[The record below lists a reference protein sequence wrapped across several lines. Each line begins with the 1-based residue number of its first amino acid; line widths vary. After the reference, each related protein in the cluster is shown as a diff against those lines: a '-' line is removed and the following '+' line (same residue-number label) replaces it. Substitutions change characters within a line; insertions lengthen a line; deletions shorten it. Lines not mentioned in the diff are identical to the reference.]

1 MVGTHEFNWA
11 AGPRIVF
18 GEGSLDKLPALCKG
32 YGTQLLV
39 VTGGA
44 SFINGPFWQSLQRQ
58 LSDASL
64 SLYHV
69 TVPREPYPQLID
81 EIVSSHKEAGIQV
94 VVAIGGGSV
103 LDAGKAISAMLKH
116 PKGVKNYLEGVGE
129 DLPTGDKV
137 PFIAAP
143 TTSGTGSEAT
153 KNAVLSEVGPQGF
166 KKSLRHDNFVPDIA
180 LVDPALM
187 LSCPPALTASS
198 GMDAFT
204 QLFEAYISNKA
215 SSLSDALAWEGLLYI
230 AQSLETAFSDGTN
243 LTARNHMAYASL
255 LSGISLAN
263 AGLGVVH
270 GFASSVGA
278 KVDIPHGALCGT
290 LMGATNRVTLKKLLD
305 VDPYSAVV
313 KKYAAVG
320 KLFADEENRYGIYYA
335 HHLVEVIEE
344 LTHQFS
350 LPSLSGY
357 GVTKEQVSEIVQ
369 HTSQKN
375 HPVELSPSEME
386 SILIQR
392 L

>member
-1 MVGTHEFNWA
+1 MVKTHDFNWA
-11 AGPRIVF
+11 ACPRIVF
-18 GEGSLDKLPALCKG
+18 GAGSLDKLPALCKG

-44 SFINGPFWQSLQRQ
+44 SFVEGPYWEPLRKQ
-58 LSDASL
+58 LTDASL
-64 SLYHV
+64 SLHQV
-69 TVPREPYPQLID
+69 SIPREPYPQLID
-81 EIVSSHKEAGIQV
+81 EIVSSHKELGIQLV
-94 VVAIGGGSV
+94 LAIGGGSV
-103 LDAGKAISAMLKH
+103 LDAGKAISAMLRH
-116 PKGVKNYLEGVGE
+116 PKGVKNYLEGVGDE
-129 DLPTGDKV
+129 LPTGDKV
-137 PFIAAP
+137 PFIAVP

-153 KNAVLSEVGPQGF
+153 KNAVLSEIGTQGF

-180 LVDPALM
+180 LIDPTLM

-215 SSLSDALAWEGLLYI
+215 SSMSDALAWEGLLYI
-230 AQSLETAFSDGTN
+230 AQSLETAYQEGTN

-270 GFASSVGA
+270 GFASSVGGR
-278 KVDIPHGALCGT
+278 VDIPHGTLCGT
-290 LMGATNRVTLKKLLD
+290 LMGATNRITLKKLLD

-335 HHLVEVIEE
+335 HYLVDVIEE
-344 LTHQFS
+344 FTTQFA
-350 LPSLSGY
+350 LPRLSTFGIH
-357 GVTKEQVSEIVQ
+357 KEQVAEIVQ

>member
-1 MVGTHEFNWA
+1 MVSSHDFNWA
-11 AGPRIVF
+11 ASPRMVF
-18 GEGSLDKLPALCKG
+18 GAGSLDKLPALCKG
-32 YGTQLLV
+32 YGTHLLV

-44 SFINGPFWQSLQRQ
+44 SFIDGPFWGPLQKQ
-58 LSDASL
+58 LTDASL
-64 SLYHV
+64 SLHQV
-69 TVPREPYPQLID
+69 SVPREPYPQLID
-81 EIVSSHKEAGIQV
+81 DIVSTHREAGIHLV
-94 VVAIGGGSV
+94 LAIGGGSV

-116 PKGVKNYLEGVGE
+116 SKGVKNYLEGVGD

-137 PFIAAP
+137 PFIAVP

-153 KNAVLSEVGPQGF
+153 KNAVLSEVGSQGF

-180 LVDPALM
+180 LIDPRLM

-204 QLFEAYISNKA
+204 QLFEAYISTKA
-215 SSLSDALAWEGLLYI
+215 SGLSDALAWEGIQYI
-230 AQSLETAFSDGTN
+230 AQSLETAFLDGTN

-270 GFASSVGA
+270 GFASSIGG
-278 KVDIPHGALCGT
+278 KVNIPHGTLCGT
-290 LMGATNRVTLKKLLD
+290 LMGAANRITLKKLLD
-305 VDPYSAVV
+305 VDPYSAVI

-320 KLFADEENRYGIYYA
+320 KLFASEENRYGIYYA
-335 HHLVEVIEE
+335 HYLVEVIEE
-344 LTHQFS
+344 FINQFS
-350 LPSLSGY
+350 LPRLSTY
-357 GVTKEQVSEIVQ
+357 GFTEEQVSEIVR

-375 HPVELSPSEME
+375 HPIELSPSEME
-386 SILIQR
+386 SILVQR